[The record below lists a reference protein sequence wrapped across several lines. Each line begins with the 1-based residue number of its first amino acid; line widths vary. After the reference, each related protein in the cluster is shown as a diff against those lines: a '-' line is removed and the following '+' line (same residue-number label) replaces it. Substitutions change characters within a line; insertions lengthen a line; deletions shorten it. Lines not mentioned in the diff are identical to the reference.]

1 MFKTTLSQHPFDVEK
16 TLKRH
21 SIKRKNN
28 VLCLVVVSNVVDD
41 VSLCMSVVGL
51 VSSKISKKKQK
62 KRTKLKLAE
71 GGSDAASVHIYEI

>member
-16 TLKRH
+16 TLKWH

-28 VLCLVVVSNVVDD
+28 GLCLVVVSNVVDD

-62 KRTKLKLAE
+62 KKDEVKAC
-71 GGSDAASVHIYEI
+71 